1 VTADAIRPAEAAI
14 NTADAIRPAEAAAG
28 TADAT
33 GPGILTV
40 VGLGPGDAAHRTR
53 AAEDAVRDA
62 HIVLGYHAYLATCA
76 DLTGPHQSLLPSGI
90 GAEQQRAD
98 TAVRAAAGGARVA
111 LVSSGDAGIYGMAS
125 LALTTAAALPPERRP
140 PVRVVPGITAAVAA
154 AALLGAPLARDFA
167 CLTLSDLRAPWEAVE
182 ARLRAVAAADL
193 VLALYNP
200 RSRGRS
206 CQLGK
211 ARDVL
216 AEYRPGDTPVGLVT
230 DAARDG
236 QQVELT
242 TLATMNPASAGMHTV
257 VIVGAASTS
266 RLGEWLVT
274 ARSLGVL

>member
-1 VTADAIRPAEAAI
+1 MTA
-14 NTADAIRPAEAAAG
+14 G
-28 TADAT
+28 M
-33 GPGILTV
+33 LTV
-40 VGLGPGDAAHRTR
+40 VGLGPGGAAHRTR

-62 HIVLGYHAYLATCA
+62 QIVLGYHGYLAACA
-76 DLTGPHQSLLPSGI
+76 DLTGPHQSVLPSGI
-90 GAEQQRAD
+90 GVERQRAD
-98 TAVRAAAGGARVA
+98 RAVRAAADGARVA

-125 LALTTAAALPPERRP
+125 LALTAAAALPPGQRP

-154 AALLGAPLARDFA
+154 GALLGAPLARDFA
-167 CLTLSDLRAPWEAVE
+167 CLTLSDVLAPWDAVE

-206 CQLGK
+206 WQLGK

-236 QQVELT
+236 ERVELT
-242 TLATMNPASAGMHTV
+242 TLAMMDPASAGMHTV
-257 VIVGAASTS
+257 VIVGAAGTS
-266 RLGEWLVT
+266 RLGDWLVT
-274 ARSLGVL
+274 SRSLGVP